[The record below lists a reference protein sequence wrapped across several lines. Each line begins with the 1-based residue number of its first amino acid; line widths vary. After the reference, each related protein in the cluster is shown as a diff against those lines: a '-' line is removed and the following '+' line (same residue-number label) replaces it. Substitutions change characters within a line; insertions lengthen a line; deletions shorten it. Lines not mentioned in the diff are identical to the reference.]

1 MNNLNVGEKI
11 YKSIKK
17 LFPINRSLTGNGNR
31 ASLKILGKISGK
43 MKILEFKSG
52 KKVFDWTIPPEWN
65 VKDAFIKCDGE
76 KIVDFK
82 KNNLHLVS
90 YSEPINKEI
99 SFKELN
105 EHLYSIKSKPKSI
118 PYITSYYK
126 KRWGFCLNHNDR
138 IKLDKFKS
146 YKVYI
151 ESSFNK
157 KGSLSIGEI
166 LIKGKSKKEIIL
178 STNICHPSLVNNELC
193 APVILAYLAKYF
205 ADLNN
210 FFTLR
215 ILFLP
220 ETIGAIT
227 YIKKNLKT
235 LKKNFRAGFHITC
248 FGDKGNFSMISSKY
262 ANSYSDKVAKKILK
276 TKKKIK
282 VYKFQKCGSDERQY
296 NFPGVN
302 LPVVTLTRTK
312 FGNYKEYHNSMD
324 NLKITNPKLLT
335 ESFNFLIKIINL
347 INYEKNKFLKKKVD
361 NELKITKLINSKYN
375 KIKVFSQTKCEPF
388 LSKRNLY
395 RNVSKNFLTNDEF
408 IMFNL
413 LYYGDGNTILSIA
426 NILKS
431 KPKKVFTIAKLLEK
445 NKLIKLSI

>member
-1 MNNLNVGEKI
+1 MEIERLSK
-11 YKSIKK
+11 
-17 LFPINRSLTGNGNR
+17 F
-31 ASLKILGKISGK
+31 LGKISGK

-65 VKDAFIKCDGE
+65 VKDAFIKCIGE

-205 ADLNN
+205 
-210 FFTLR
+210 
-215 ILFLP
+215 
-220 ETIGAIT
+220 
-227 YIKKNLKT
+227 
-235 LKKNFRAGFHITC
+235 C
-248 FGDKGNFSMISSKY
+248 
-262 ANSYSDKVAKKILK
+262 
-276 TKKKIK
+276 
-282 VYKFQKCGSDERQY
+282 
-296 NFPGVN
+296 
-302 LPVVTLTRTK
+302 
-312 FGNYKEYHNSMD
+312 
-324 NLKITNPKLLT
+324 
-335 ESFNFLIKIINL
+335 
-347 INYEKNKFLKKKVD
+347 
-361 NELKITKLINSKYN
+361 
-375 KIKVFSQTKCEPF
+375 
-388 LSKRNLY
+388 
-395 RNVSKNFLTNDEF
+395 
-408 IMFNL
+408 
-413 LYYGDGNTILSIA
+413 
-426 NILKS
+426 
-431 KPKKVFTIAKLLEK
+431 
-445 NKLIKLSI
+445 

>member
-1 MNNLNVGEKI
+1 MEKNI
-11 YKSIKK
+11 GKKMYTEIKQ

-31 ASLKILGKISGK
+31 KTLRSLKKICK
-43 MKILEFKSG
+43 QLKILEFSSG

-65 VKDAFIKCDGE
+65 VKDAFIKCDGK

-99 SFKELN
+99 GFKELN

-126 KRWGFCLNHNDR
+126 KRWGFCLNHNNR

-151 ESSFNK
+151 DSSFNK

-205 ADLNN
+205 SNLNN

-215 ILFLP
+215 ILFFP

-227 YIKKNLKT
+227 YINKNLKT

-262 ANSYSDKVAKKILK
+262 GNSYSDNIAKKILK
-276 TKKKIK
+276 TKKKVK

-312 FGNYKEYHNSMD
+312 FGNYKEYHNSLD
-324 NLKITNPKLLT
+324 NLQITNPKLLT
-335 ESFNFLIKIINL
+335 ESFNFLVKIINL
-347 INYEKNKFLKKKVD
+347 INYEKNKFFKKKAD

-375 KIKVFSQTKCEPF
+375 RIKVFSRTKCEPF

-395 RNVSKNFLTNDEF
+395 RNISKNFLTNEEF

-413 LYYGDGNTILSIA
+413 LYYGDGNTISSIA
-426 NILKS
+426 SILKS
-431 KPKKVFTIAKLLEK
+431 KSKKVFTIAKLLEK
-445 NKLIKLSI
+445 NKLIKLSN